1 MKKVLILCASLACFF
16 GAHAQTITGY
26 DNLLVTVAPIPGTT
40 SEVERDESGYSTVTF
55 EESKGAYALF
65 LTLYPVHPSVT
76 LEDMRKEAQKK
87 GKALLSQS
95 VEKELTIQTLL
106 NGDEP
111 VACYYALTDK
121 DPKKGEYEYL
131 IQGYVRYAHLVGYF
145 TFLYHSPDDAKKIEE
160 IGLPSLVES
169 QPTIS
174 KTENFEK
181 IKLTEDDMRGYE
193 MQYIMHYYSRQQMLF
208 YQSQDAYESV
218 LPKLTERYTQSVCR
232 GETEGTIFYYYFDG
246 TIESKRAFLEG
257 LFYGEDGKPSKE
269 HPETF
274 ICKGNL
280 LVVFS
285 YPYRDALAKELE
297 TIISSRIR

>member
-193 MQYIMHYYSRQQMLF
+193 TQYIQHFYSMQQVSF
-208 YQSQDAYESV
+208 YQSQEIYEAV
-218 LPKLTERYTQSVCR
+218 LPKLKERYTQSVCR

-246 TIESKRAFLEG
+246 KIESKKTFLKG

-297 TIISSRIR
+297 KIVSSRIH